1 MLYLVRIALVL
12 FAIIL
17 LQRSFIHEVRSIFRS
32 DLQFSASLSMEVHSD
47 ISCLPE
53 IMASDAAK
61 LHFQEFPTLPLNIP
75 QWFRDGLIAT
85 QDHQLR
91 VRNAAKENEIYSLQ
105 LPFLMGC
112 IGIWMN

>member
-17 LQRSFIHEVRSIFRS
+17 LQRSFFHEVRSLFRS
-32 DLQFSASLSMEVHSD
+32 DLQFSASLTRTLSMEIHSD

-61 LHFQEFPTLPLNIP
+61 LHFQDFPNVALEYS
-75 QWFRDGLIAT
+75 QWF
-85 QDHQLR
+85 
-91 VRNAAKENEIYSLQ
+91 
-105 LPFLMGC
+105 
-112 IGIWMN
+112 